1 MSDRHVLQFR
11 SVQPLPGDEDSPTCE
26 IRDRSDGYRCPRSAE
41 ARLTYEVRLVD
52 RAVNVTVHLCGW
64 HAQQEAAHHGA

>member
-11 SVQPLPGDEDSPTCE
+11 SIQPLPEDANAGQCE

-41 ARLTYEVRLVD
+41 ARLRFEARLVHHG
-52 RAVNVTVHLCGW
+52 VNVTVHLCGW
-64 HAQQEAAHHGA
+64 HAQQEAEHHGA